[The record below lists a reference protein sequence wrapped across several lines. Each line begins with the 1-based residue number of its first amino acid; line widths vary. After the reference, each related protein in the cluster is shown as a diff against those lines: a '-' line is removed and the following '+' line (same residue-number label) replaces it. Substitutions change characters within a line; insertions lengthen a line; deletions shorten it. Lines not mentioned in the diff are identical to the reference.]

1 MKLLLVVYVDDL
13 KLAGSTENISKGWS
27 MLRTK
32 LRIEPE
38 TDLGLYLGCMLT
50 RGESKLHD
58 GTVVNTVSY
67 NMEGLLKLSVDK
79 YLDIVGHDTKM
90 KAVNTP
96 SLPEETKEHPA
107 RAPAP
112 GKDCTTCPW
121 CANTFDPSVLMK
133 LLYAARIA
141 RFNLLR
147 SKSITMLA
155 RNVNKWT
162 TKDDAK
168 LHHLM
173 CYVSS
178 TLDKRMIGWVGD
190 SLANLSIG
198 IFADADFAGCGDTL
212 RSTSGS
218 HMHV

>member
-121 CANTFDPSVLMK
+121 CANTFDPKYSGKTSSGKIQDVADTDECRGALAPHAASVLMK

-173 CYVSS
+173 CYVNS
-178 TLDKRMIGWVGD
+178 TLDKR
-190 SLANLSIG
+190 A
-198 IFADADFAGCGDTL
+198 
-212 RSTSGS
+212 
-218 HMHV
+218 